1 MARRSEARGVP
12 LGSVPART
20 AVTGAPLPA
29 RVQSVK
35 IEVFDNQI
43 EPALEALTKQT
54 LAPRVFLRR

>member
-1 MARRSEARGVP
+1 V
-12 LGSVPART
+12 T
-20 AVTGAPLPA
+20 AAPLPA